1 MRGPAED
8 KTMLCLYEK
17 MYDGPSFQKVKLNVM
32 PKPKAPNET
41 IDLNRGFVVQAFIRF
56 QNYND
61 SFEHIMSLEVMT
73 VGEKTRRIT
82 VNESRIN
89 IVFNSQN
96 QGEPY
101 VEQAEEPLPS
111 NSHHESV
118 ADIFKELD
126 EMIGLDKVR
135 DLVYEIYALIQI
147 NKFRA
152 EEGLKSSKQVYH
164 MIFKGNPGTGKTT
177 VARIISRMLN
187 RMGVLSKGHL
197 VEVERADLVGEY
209 IGHTAQKT
217 RDLVKKAMGGVLFI
231 DEAYSLARGGE
242 KDFGKEAID
251 CLVKVMEDRADDVII
266 ILAGYPDEMDEFM
279 QINTGLPSRFPI
291 QINFED
297 YSVDEL
303 MLIAL
308 KMASEKEYNLTSDAM
323 DRLKELI
330 YLEKESRLDFSN
342 ARYVRNVIEK
352 AIRTQAVRLMSL
364 GGKPSK
370 QKLTEITFR
379 DVPAVKTKL
388 TDITEGIHFN

>member
-1 MRGPAED
+1 
-8 KTMLCLYEK
+8 
-17 MYDGPSFQKVKLNVM
+17 
-32 PKPKAPNET
+32 
-41 IDLNRGFVVQAFIRF
+41 
-56 QNYND
+56 
-61 SFEHIMSLEVMT
+61 MSLEVMT

-177 VARIISRMLN
+177 VARIISKMLN

-308 KMASEKEYNLTSDAM
+308 KMASEKEYNLNSDAM

-379 DVPAVKTKL
+379 DVPAAKTKL